1 MQKWGLN
8 DDGQTTCEYGDE
20 HTLKHLLVFPILPQR
35 CSHEVLEESNPNY
48 TLRPALGGSH
58 VVTREED

>member
-20 HTLKHLLVFPILPQR
+20 QTLKHLLVFPILPQR
-35 CSHEVLEESNPNY
+35 CSHEDLEESNP
-48 TLRPALGGSH
+48 S
-58 VVTREED
+58 